1 MKRVWF
7 DMDGTIADLYSVNGW
22 LVDLE
27 AEDVRPYVEAKPLV
41 NVAVITS
48 LVKEIVKKGYRA
60 CVVTWGSKHAS
71 ADYNKRV
78 CEAKKAWLY
87 KTFPEI
93 EWEQIVFYPY
103 GTNKNAVNDG
113 EEILFDDEERN
124 RKDWQGL
131 AFKPEAME
139 IVLKNLR

>member
-22 LVDLE
+22 LADLE
-27 AEDVRPYVEAKPLV
+27 AENVRPYVEAKPLV
-41 NVAVITS
+41 NVAVVTS

-124 RKDWQGL
+124 RKDWKGI
-131 AFKPEAME
+131 AFGRVAME
-139 IVLKNLR
+139 KDKKNLR

>member
-22 LVDLE
+22 LADLE
-27 AEDVRPYVEAKPLV
+27 AENVRPYVEAKPLV
-41 NVAVITS
+41 NVAVVTS
-48 LVKEIVKKGYRA
+48 LVKEIVKKGYRV

-131 AFKPEAME
+131 AFKPETME

>member
-22 LVDLE
+22 LADLE
-27 AEDVRPYVEAKPLV
+27 AENVRPYVEAKPLV
-41 NVAVITS
+41 NVAVVTS
-48 LVKEIVKKGYRA
+48 LVKEIVKKGYRV

-103 GTNKNAVNDG
+103 GTNKNAVNDR
-113 EEILFDDEERN
+113 EERKLEKEQRN
-124 RKDWQGL
+124 PQDTQGQ
-131 AFKPEAME
+131 AFSPVAME
-139 IVLKNLR
+139 KKKKNLR